1 MPDVDTT
8 RLDDHARSYEAAK
21 LGIWIFLATE
31 LLLFGGLFTVYTVY
45 RLKFPDMFYQQHLEL
60 DRLLGGLNTVV
71 LICSSF
77 SVAIGVEAIRRD
89 RVRLMKLMYGLSV
102 MLAGTFLVIKYIE
115 YSEDF
120 SKGVTPS
127 KNIFFSLYFMMTA
140 LHAIHVI
147 VGMTALTVVLI
158 MAHRGRF
165 SSEYNTPVEI
175 TGIYWHFVD
184 IVWIYLFPL
193 LYLIG

>member
-1 MPDVDTT
+1 MPDVDVT
-8 RLDDHARSYEAAK
+8 RMDEHARSYEAAK

-31 LLLFGGLFTVYTVY
+31 LLLFGGLFTVYAVY
-45 RLKFPDMFYQQHLEL
+45 RMKYPDMFYEQHLKL
-60 DRLLGGLNTVV
+60 DRTLGGLNTVV

-77 SVAIGVEAIRRD
+77 TVAIGVEAIRRG
-89 RVRLMKLMYGLSV
+89 RVRVMKLAYGLSIT
-102 MLAGTFLVIKYIE
+102 LAATFLGIKYIE

-120 SKGVTPS
+120 HKGVTPA
-127 KNIFFSLYFMMTA
+127 KNIFFSLYFMLTA
-140 LHAIHVI
+140 LHAVHVI
-147 VGMTALTVVLI
+147 VGMTALTVVLV

-165 SSEYNTPVEI
+165 GPDYNTPVEI